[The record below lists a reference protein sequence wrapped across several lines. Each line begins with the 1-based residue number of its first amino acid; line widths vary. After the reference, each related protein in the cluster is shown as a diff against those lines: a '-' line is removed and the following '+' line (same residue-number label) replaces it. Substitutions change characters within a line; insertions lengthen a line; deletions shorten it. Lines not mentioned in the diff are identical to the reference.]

1 MGLNAANPCKVE
13 FQNFMHHNN
22 NNNNNNTMFRSLGNS
37 LVTRPLHCIT
47 SRTSLS
53 PPHLPPP
60 QSPMLWHAVNSLM
73 DYLFTLLQTEDVK
86 SQIMEVI
93 KAVILQ
99 RETARS
105 HLNYTVIASS
115 YFLMPFC

>member
-1 MGLNAANPCKVE
+1 MGLNAANPYKVE
-13 FQNFMHHNN
+13 FQNFMHRHNN

-37 LVTRPLHCIT
+37 SVTRPLNCIT
-47 SRTSLS
+47 SGTSLS
-53 PPHLPPP
+53 PPHNPPP
-60 QSPMLWHAVNSLM
+60 PISHVVAGSEFTNG
-73 DYLFTLLQTEDVK
+73 LFILQTEDVK

-105 HLNYTVIASS
+105 HLNYTVIAPS
-115 YFLMPFC
+115 YFLTPFC